1 MLARYA
7 SPPLSYEPV
16 LSCFQTIPATIQKA
30 PENINGSS
38 YTWGTQVT
46 EMSMCYQK
54 ASKQTKP
61 RVQANGEM
69 HKFSPDIFF
78 PLFHVV

>member
-7 SPPLSYEPV
+7 FPPLSYEPV

-38 YTWGTQVT
+38 YTWGTN
-46 EMSMCYQK
+46 
-54 ASKQTKP
+54 ASGDRDVYVLPKSKLANKTKSAS
-61 RVQANGEM
+61 RWRDAQ
-69 HKFSPDIFF
+69 IFT
-78 PLFHVV
+78 